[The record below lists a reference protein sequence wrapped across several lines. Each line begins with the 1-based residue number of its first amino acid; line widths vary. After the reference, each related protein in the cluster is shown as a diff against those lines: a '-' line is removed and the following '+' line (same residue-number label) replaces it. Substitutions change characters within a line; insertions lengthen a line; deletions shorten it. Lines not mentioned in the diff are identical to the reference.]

1 MHIRH
6 FFFFILCVSAPIL
19 FFSFLLFSPRSLHDL
34 HVVMTASQNWAQGK
48 AVYHEFLVSSDP
60 WGKYFAYPPLS
71 LLFFYPFS
79 KLPHG
84 ALVSLWDMLNALLL
98 YSSVVL
104 FSNMFLAE
112 NRGRARWALFSVM
125 LFSYPVLSLF
135 ILGQTGM
142 WVLFALALTLM
153 FLRKQQY
160 VLAPLPLVT
169 LSFIKLYPAFFT
181 LLFFKKHGKP
191 LWSSFITALFAGIFL
206 TVFLFPRET
215 REFAARVLPKRAA
228 IIPAPSNQSLDAFF
242 SRTFTDTIHVPALF
256 PFPRAARVLSVFS
269 KLAMIYLLFAF
280 FFRKIQP
287 PQDALCFLILTYLIF
302 APLVW
307 IHYYVLLVPVVF
319 WFIKQWSHFSI
330 GQKRLICISVL
341 PAYTGLPCY
350 AHEIFPFPLNNIF
363 ISMPLLGMLYGYGL
377 YLRHVA
383 KHAQIAKLS

>member
-1 MHIRH
+1 MRSGQ
-6 FFFFILCVSAPIL
+6 FLPL
-19 FFSFLLFSPRSLHDL
+19 LLFSAGITFFSLFLFFAPRSLHDL
-34 HVVMTASQNWAQGK
+34 HVVMNASQNWAQGK
-48 AVYHEFLVSSDP
+48 AVYHEFLASSDP

-84 ALVSLWDMLNALLL
+84 VLVSLWDMLNALLL

-112 NRGRARWALFSVM
+112 NRARARWALFSVM

-160 VLAPLPLVT
+160 ALAPLPLA
-169 LSFIKLYPAFFT
+169 LLFFIKLYPAFFT

-191 LWSSFITALFAGIFL
+191 LWSSLITALFAGIFL

-242 SRTFTDTIHVPALF
+242 ARAFTDSIHAPALYRSRQAA
-256 PFPRAARVLSVFS
+256 RAAFLAS
-269 KLAMIYLLFAF
+269 KLALLLVLAAF
-280 FFRKIQP
+280 FTRIAATE
-287 PQDALCFLILTYLIF
+287 DAACFLILTYLIF
-302 APLVW
+302 APLAW
-307 IHYYVLLVPVVF
+307 IHYYALLVPVVF
-319 WFIKQWSHFSI
+319 WFIRQWDSFRGREKALLCFSI
-330 GQKRLICISVL
+330 L
-341 PAYTGLPCY
+341 PAYTGITCY
-350 AHEIFPFPLNNIF
+350 AHEIFPFPFNNIL
-363 ISMPLLGMLYGYGL
+363 ISLPLFGLLYAYSVFL
-377 YLRHVA
+377 LHVA
-383 KHAQIAKLS
+383 KNAQSAHLS